1 MRKLCFILLL
11 SFIATSAKSQGNII
25 DSFKTQLAKSVTT
38 EQKIEVLGYL
48 SRTLMNSNLPE
59 ADKYGQQMIEVAE
72 MSRDRKLMVK
82 ALLTN
87 GERYSYLAGRKD
99 NVDKAISYY
108 TQGLELARKNKLDEQ
123 MISAYLYLSEVSR
136 YIPDTDKALNY
147 CTQAYSYIGLV
158 KNDSL
163 AARVHLE
170 YGSVYLSKN
179 ENILA
184 LKNFMTAIRMAE
196 DLKNN
201 QLIRAAYTKL
211 SGFYSSIEDYDK
223 AIDYQVKAYEQL
235 KLIKTGQTVYSRVQ
249 DLTRIGDLYT
259 AKKSYDMAMA
269 WYEKSLALADSLT
282 YEPIKAIAYRSI
294 VSNYLAADQ
303 PQKALKYFNEHPQ
316 LKRFLE
322 SVNFGHFV
330 DQSYGYIYAQ
340 LGNYDSAKYYYNK
353 IASFFEQGVNSAS
366 QYSYNYQL
374 GILYKKTKE
383 YDKSLEY
390 FLKAQ
395 KVAEGMGQLET
406 KRHVVTELDSLYQL
420 KGDFKQAFFYATLN
434 HAYKDSIDKLGKE
447 KDLLQIEV
455 ADEQQRQ
462 ERLDKEKTEKK
473 RKRDNIQYMLII
485 IGIAGLFIIMVMLG
499 MFKVSATT
507 IKMVGFFTFLM
518 FFEFLFLIFK
528 KNIYGFTNGEPWK
541 DLAFMILLAAIL
553 LPLHHWLEHKV
564 IHYLTTHNRLTA
576 TGKSL
581 RDRFLKSKIKDSKEE
596 V

>member
-11 SFIATSAKSQGNII
+11 VFIASTASSQTALI
-25 DSFKTQLAKSVTT
+25 DSFKRELAKAQTS
-38 EQKIEVLGYL
+38 EQKIDALGYL
-48 SRTLMNSNLPE
+48 CRTLMNSNLPE
-59 ADKYGQQMIEVAE
+59 ADKYGLQMIEVAE

-87 GERYSYLAGRKD
+87 GERYSYLSGRKD
-99 NVDKAISYY
+99 NLDKAISYY

-136 YIPDTDKALNY
+136 FNADAEKALNY
-147 CTQAYSYIGLV
+147 CNQAYAHIGLV

-163 AARVHLE
+163 ATRVHLE
-170 YGSVYLSKN
+170 YGSVYLLKN
-179 ENILA
+179 EKILA

-196 DLKNN
+196 DQKNN

-211 SGFYSSIEDYDK
+211 SGFYASIEDYDK

-235 KLIKTGQTVYSRVQ
+235 KLIKTGQTVYARVQ

-259 AKKSYDMAMA
+259 AKKSYDMAMT
-269 WYEKSLALADSLT
+269 WYEKSLALADSIK
-282 YEPIKAIAYRSI
+282 YEPIKAMAYRSI

-303 PQKALKYFNEHPQ
+303 PQKALKYFNEQPQ
-316 LKRFLE
+316 LKRYLE

-330 DQSYGYIYAQ
+330 DQSYGYIYSQ

-353 IASFFEQGVNSAS
+353 IAPFFEQGVNSAN

-390 FLKAQ
+390 FLKALQ
-395 KVAEGMGQLET
+395 IAQGMGQLET
-406 KRHVVTELDSLYQL
+406 KRYVVTELDSIYQL
-420 KGDFKQAFFYATLN
+420 KGDFKQAFYYASLN

-462 ERLDKEKTEKK
+462 ERIEKEKIEKK
-473 RKRDNIQYMLII
+473 QKRDNIQYMLIT
-485 IGIAGLFIIMVMLG
+485 IGIASLFIFMVMLG

-518 FFEFLFLIFK
+518 FFEFIFLIFK
-528 KNIYGFTNGEPWK
+528 KNIYSFTNGEPWK
-541 DLAFMILLAAIL
+541 DLAFMIMLAAVL
-553 LPLHHWLEHKV
+553 LPLHHWLEHRV

-576 TGKSL
+576 SGKGL
-581 RDRFLKSKIKDSKEE
+581 MDRLLKRKIKDKPKE

>member
-11 SFIATSAKSQGNII
+11 VFIASTASSQTALI
-25 DSFKTQLAKSVTT
+25 DSFKRELAKAQTS
-38 EQKIEVLGYL
+38 EQKIDALGYL
-48 SRTLMNSNLPE
+48 CRTLMNSNLPE
-59 ADKYGQQMIEVAE
+59 ADKYGLQMIEVAE

-99 NVDKAISYY
+99 NLDKAISYY
-108 TQGLELARKNKLDEQ
+108 TQALELARQNKIDEQ

-136 YIPDTDKALNY
+136 VNADAEKALNY
-147 CTQAYSYIGLV
+147 NNQAFAHIGLV

-163 AARVHLE
+163 ATRVHLE
-170 YGSVYLSKN
+170 YGSVYLLKN
-179 ENILA
+179 EKILA
-184 LKNFMTAIRMAE
+184 LKNLMTAIRMAE

-211 SGFYSSIEDYDK
+211 SGFYASIEDYDK

-235 KLIKTGQTVYSRVQ
+235 KLIKTGQTVYARVQ

-259 AKKSYDMAMA
+259 AKKSYDMAMT
-269 WYEKSLALADSLT
+269 WYEKSLALADSIK
-282 YEPIKAIAYRSI
+282 YEPIKAMAYRSI

-303 PQKALKYFNEHPQ
+303 PQKALKYFNEQPQ
-316 LKRFLE
+316 LKRYLE

-330 DQSYGYIYAQ
+330 DQSYGYIYSQ

-353 IASFFEQGVNSAS
+353 IAPFFEQGVNSTN

-390 FLKAQ
+390 FLKALQ
-395 KVAEGMGQLET
+395 IAQGMGQLET
-406 KRHVVTELDSLYQL
+406 KRYVVTELDSIYQL
-420 KGDFKQAFFYATLN
+420 KGDFKQAFYYASLN
-434 HAYKDSIDKLGKE
+434 YAYKDSIDKLGKE

-462 ERLDKEKTEKK
+462 ERIEKEKIEKK
-473 RKRDNIQYMLII
+473 QKRDNIQYMLIT
-485 IGIAGLFIIMVMLG
+485 IGIASLFIFMVMLG

-518 FFEFLFLIFK
+518 FFEFIFLIFK
-528 KNIYGFTNGEPWK
+528 KNIYSFTYGEPWK

-576 TGKSL
+576 SGKGL
-581 RDRFLKSKIKDSKEE
+581 MDRLLKRKIKDKPKE

>member
-1 MRKLCFILLL
+1 
-11 SFIATSAKSQGNII
+11 AQTS
-25 DSFKTQLAKSVTT
+25 
-38 EQKIEVLGYL
+38 EQKIDALGYL
-48 SRTLMNSNLPE
+48 CRTLMNSNLPE
-59 ADKYGQQMIEVAE
+59 ADKYGLQMIEVAE

-99 NVDKAISYY
+99 NLDKAISYY

-136 YIPDTDKALNY
+136 VNADAEKALNY
-147 CTQAYSYIGLV
+147 NNQAFAHIGLV

-163 AARVHLE
+163 ATRVHLE
-170 YGSVYLSKN
+170 YGSVYLLKN
-179 ENILA
+179 EKILA
-184 LKNFMTAIRMAE
+184 LKNLMTAIRMAE

-211 SGFYSSIEDYDK
+211 SGFYASIEDYDK

-235 KLIKTGQTVYSRVQ
+235 KLIKTGQTVYARVQ

-259 AKKSYDMAMA
+259 AKKSYDMAMT
-269 WYEKSLALADSLT
+269 WYEKSLALADSIK
-282 YEPIKAIAYRSI
+282 YEPIKAMAYRSI

-303 PQKALKYFNEHPQ
+303 PQKALKYFNEQPQ
-316 LKRFLE
+316 LKRYLE

-330 DQSYGYIYAQ
+330 DQSYGYIYSQ

-353 IASFFEQGVNSAS
+353 IAPFFEQGVNSTN

-390 FLKAQ
+390 FLKALQ
-395 KVAEGMGQLET
+395 IAQGMGQLET
-406 KRHVVTELDSLYQL
+406 KRYVVTELDSIYQL
-420 KGDFKQAFFYATLN
+420 KGDFKQAFYYASLN
-434 HAYKDSIDKLGKE
+434 YAYKDSIDKLGKE

-462 ERLDKEKTEKK
+462 ERIEKEKIEKK
-473 RKRDNIQYMLII
+473 QKRDNIQYMLIT
-485 IGIAGLFIIMVMLG
+485 IGIASLFIFMVMLG

-518 FFEFLFLIFK
+518 FFEFIFLIFK
-528 KNIYGFTNGEPWK
+528 KNIYSFTYGEPWK

-576 TGKSL
+576 SGKGL
-581 RDRFLKSKIKDSKEE
+581 MDRLLKRKIKDKPKE

>member
-11 SFIATSAKSQGNII
+11 VFIASTASSQTALI
-25 DSFKTQLAKSVTT
+25 DSFKRELAKAQTS
-38 EQKIEVLGYL
+38 EQKIDALGYL
-48 SRTLMNSNLPE
+48 CRTLMNSNLPE
-59 ADKYGQQMIEVAE
+59 ADKYGLQMIEVAE

-99 NVDKAISYY
+99 NLDKAISYY

-136 YIPDTDKALNY
+136 VNADAEKALNY
-147 CTQAYSYIGLV
+147 NNQAFAHIGLV

-163 AARVHLE
+163 ATRVHLE
-170 YGSVYLSKN
+170 YGSVYLLKN
-179 ENILA
+179 EKILA
-184 LKNFMTAIRMAE
+184 LKNLMTAIRMAE

-211 SGFYSSIEDYDK
+211 SGFYASIEDYDK

-235 KLIKTGQTVYSRVQ
+235 KLIKTGQTVYARVQ

-259 AKKSYDMAMA
+259 AKKSYDMAMT
-269 WYEKSLALADSLT
+269 WYEKSLALADSIK
-282 YEPIKAIAYRSI
+282 YEPIKAMAYRSI

-303 PQKALKYFNEHPQ
+303 PQKALKYFNEQPQ
-316 LKRFLE
+316 LKRYLE

-330 DQSYGYIYAQ
+330 DQSYGYIYSQ

-353 IASFFEQGVNSAS
+353 IAPFFEQGVNSTN

-390 FLKAQ
+390 FLKALQ
-395 KVAEGMGQLET
+395 IAQGMGQLET
-406 KRHVVTELDSLYQL
+406 KRYVVTELDSIYQL
-420 KGDFKQAFFYATLN
+420 KGDFKQAFYYASLN
-434 HAYKDSIDKLGKE
+434 YAYKDSIDKLGKE

-462 ERLDKEKTEKK
+462 ERIEKEKIEKK
-473 RKRDNIQYMLII
+473 QKRDNIQYMLIT
-485 IGIAGLFIIMVMLG
+485 IGIASLFIFMVMLG

-518 FFEFLFLIFK
+518 FFEFIFLIFK
-528 KNIYGFTNGEPWK
+528 KNIYSFTYGEPWK

-576 TGKSL
+576 SGKGL
-581 RDRFLKSKIKDSKEE
+581 MDRLLKRKIKDKPKE